1 MICQAFEF
9 QERKSIL
16 QTFHF
21 IPLHCS
27 VRLIESFLRAMSRR
41 LTFLQAC
48 EAMGVYDEDDNFSSE
63 EEDLTQGVEVTEH
76 VSSDGDA
83 PNSNDLDLPDAEVPE
98 NDIPVESE
106 TESESD
112 EEEFNTDSSENVNS
126 LQNVSNICYSYTP
139 ISPALRRRNILREAP
154 GPKANPPDEVSSFLL
169 FHTEEMLSLILRC
182 TNRKISQY
190 NRQNHKTIKPFSEE
204 ELQAAIAILYRAGV
218 DRDNFSD
225 MRRLFHP
232 VDSRHFY
239 RAVFSVNRFEQFL
252 RFVRF
257 DNLLTRAQRQASDR
271 LAAFSDIWMM
281 FVAQLRKN
289 YVPDCDITVDEQLVG
304 YRGRTPGRTYMPMKP
319 RKYGVKIFWA
329 AESTTGFALNA
340 KIYTGRMASQEPERD
355 LGRKTVMELLRPY
368 YNSGRN
374 VITDNFLPRF
384 LSRSI

>member
-1 MICQAFEF
+1 
-9 QERKSIL
+9 
-16 QTFHF
+16 
-21 IPLHCS
+21 
-27 VRLIESFLRAMSRR
+27 
-41 LTFLQAC
+41 
-48 EAMGVYDEDDNFSSE
+48 MGVYDEDDNFSSD
-63 EEDLTQGVEVTEH
+63 EEDLTQGNEVAEH
-76 VSSDGDA
+76 VSSDGDG
-83 PNSNDLDLPDAEVPE
+83 PTCNSNDLDLPDAEVPE

-112 EEEFNTDSSENVNS
+112 EEESNTDSSKNVNS

-154 GPKANPPDEVSSFLL
+154 GPKANPPDEVSSFRL

-190 NRQNHKTIKPFSEE
+190 NRQNHKTIKPFSKE
-204 ELQAAIAILYRAGV
+204 ELLAAIAILYRAGV

-225 MRRLFHP
+225 MPRLFHP
-232 VDSRHFY
+232 VDSRPFY

-257 DNLLTRAQRQASDR
+257 DNLLTRAERQASDR

-281 FVAQLRKN
+281 FVAELRKN
-289 YVPDCDITVDEQLVG
+289 YVPDSDITVDEQLVG

-329 AESTTGFALNA
+329 TESTTGFALNA

-374 VITDNFLPRF
+374 VITDNFFTSFSLAVDLIAKDLTILGTIRKNRREIPRC
-384 LSRSI
+384 LIVTNKKPRKI